1 MKKKTVRRPAMQKGS
16 RNYTGLVGGIGE
28 LLKAARRASARTI
41 NALMTA
47 TYWEVGRRIVEFEQR
62 GADRAKYGKG
72 LLVRLSADLGRR
84 CERGFSPDILESM
97 RQFYRAFPPGMISET
112 LSRKLAERPVNNAR
126 TAAANAAALP
136 AAVGI
141 SAALIGLR
149 VAGSPGPFSG
159 GFGVLSHRGAARRVV
174 G

>member
-1 MKKKTVRRPAMQKGS
+1 MQKGS

-47 TYWEVGRRIVEFEQR
+47 TYWEVGRRIVEIEQR
-62 GADRAKYGKG
+62 EADRAKYGKG